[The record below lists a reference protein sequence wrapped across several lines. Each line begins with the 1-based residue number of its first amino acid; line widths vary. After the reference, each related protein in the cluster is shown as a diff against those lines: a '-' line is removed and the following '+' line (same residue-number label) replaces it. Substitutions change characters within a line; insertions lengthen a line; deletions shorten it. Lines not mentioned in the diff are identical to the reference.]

1 MIASREKGAIDY
13 YMVTC
18 LESCSSMTV
27 KLSVDSGDADLYA
40 RLDDLPQINNSNCD
54 DCPLCKAR
62 SSSLTDKCGSFDT
75 PGNST
80 FYVAVVAHKDYINC
94 TITFSGSNLA
104 NVMEIDKMRSSILRI
119 GDPILILFSNMK

>member
-27 KLSVDSGDADLYA
+27 KISVDSGDADLYA
-40 RLDDLPQINNSNCD
+40 RSDDLPLIDNSNCD
-54 DCPLCKAR
+54 DCALCKAR

-94 TITFSGSNLA
+94 TITFSGNNLA
-104 NVMEIDKMRSSILRI
+104 NVTKHSR
-119 GDPILILFSNMK
+119 